1 MKRKLIKLLLAMIVI
16 SGFYARIASAAPLT
30 LSTDRI
36 WGQDRVA
43 TAIAVSNKGWTTANN
58 VILSELQAY
67 PDALSAT
74 PLAQKLD
81 APILLTDGNTLDP
94 RVSTELKRLQATH
107 IVILGGE
114 GLVTKQLTASLDELG
129 LDWER
134 IGGKDRYETSALIAQ
149 RIPSDTVIFVNGENF
164 PDALVSA
171 PYAGIKQIPLLL
183 TQAQGIPAPIRQT
196 YLQLHPTHVLVVGG
210 TGVVPDSTLTNIPV
224 ETRIGGVDRYDTAAQ
239 IYRYAQ
245 ATYSSPTAYI
255 ASGEGFADAMVG
267 AALAAKTGSPLFLTQ
282 GTSVPATSYSVLSS
296 AAKQTN
302 PLQKIY
308 ILGGTGVVSSIVAET
323 LEGRPPAGYLLAG
336 RTIVVDPGHGSSDP
350 GAIGPEGTKE
360 KDVNLLLG
368 LQVADILRTE
378 GANVI
383 LTRTTDAMLGTGGA
397 LSDLA
402 GRVAIAN
409 SSGADIFV
417 SIHNNSYTSPSAQG
431 TETLYNSNN
440 PQATQSLS
448 LATAVQKALVN
459 GLEPFNSGLKF
470 DRGVKDV
477 NLYVTGVRINIP
489 AILVEVQFISNPNG
503 EQQLLNPTYRAAA
516 SQALVQGI
524 ENYFIQ

>member
-1 MKRKLIKLLLAMIVI
+1 MKRKLIKLLLAMLVI
-16 SGFYARIASAAPLT
+16 SGLYARIASAAPLA

-74 PLAQKLD
+74 PLAQKLN
-81 APILLTDGNTLDP
+81 APILLTNGNTLDP
-94 RVSTELKRLQATH
+94 RVIAELNRLQVTN
-107 IVILGGE
+107 IVILGGD
-114 GLVTKQLTASLDELG
+114 GIMTKNLTDSLDKLG
-129 LDWER
+129 LKWDR
-134 IGGKDRYETSALIAQ
+134 IGGADRYETSALIAQ

-183 TQAQGIPAPIRQT
+183 TRAQGIPDKIRQV
-196 YLQLHPTHVLVVGG
+196 YLQLNPAHVLVVGG
-210 TGVVPDSTLTNIPV
+210 IGVVPVNSMNNIPI

-245 ATYSSPTAYI
+245 ATYTSPTAYI
-255 ASGEGFADAMVG
+255 ASGEDFADAMVG
-267 AALAAKTGSPLFLTQ
+267 AVLAAKTGSPLFLTK
-282 GTSVPATSYSVLSS
+282 GTSIPATTYSVLS
-296 AAKQTN
+296 AAANQTN
-302 PLQKIY
+302 PLQQIY
-308 ILGGTGVVSSIVAET
+308 ILGGTGVVSSIVDET
-323 LEGRPPAGYLLAG
+323 LKGKPPAGYLLAG
-336 RTIVVDPGHGSSDP
+336 RTIVIDPGHGGVDP
-350 GAIGPEGTKE
+350 GAIGPAGTKE

-368 LQVADILRTE
+368 LQVADFLRAE

-383 LTRTTDAMLGTGGA
+383 LTRTTDVLLGTGGE

-402 GRVAIAN
+402 ARVAIAN
-409 SSGADIFV
+409 KSGADIFV

-440 PQATQSLS
+440 PKATQSLD
-448 LATAVQKALVN
+448 LATEVQKALVS
-459 GLEPFNSGLKF
+459 GLGPFNVGLNF
-470 DRGVKDV
+470 NRGVKDM
-477 NLYVTGVRINIP
+477 NDYVTGSHILIP

-516 SQALVQGI
+516 SHALVQGI
-524 ENYFIQ
+524 ENYFY